1 MNLRERE
8 FFIALANIK
17 GINFTTAKALI
28 EKYGSAEAVF
38 STDTLSLPDE
48 EGEEQEIE
56 IFKKTSQEELLSF
69 AQKEIEFIEKYNINP
84 ISFCCYNY
92 PNRLLN
98 CIDAPILIYSKGN
111 IDFNSA
117 KYVSI
122 VGTRHATEY
131 GRDWCEKFV
140 RELVEMFPDVVIV
153 SGLAYGIDICAHRA
167 ALECG
172 AKTVA
177 VLGNPLNCIY
187 PSTHRHTA
195 EKIINN
201 GALISEYSS
210 QSPTLKVNFVAR
222 NRIVAGM
229 SDATIIVESK
239 EKGGSLI
246 TAALASD
253 YSREV
258 FALPGDINR
267 ETSKGCNNL
276 IRDNKAQL
284 ITSAKEMADI
294 LGWECL
300 MSSKRIQNTLF
311 PDFDETEQI
320 IIDIIVEKKEID
332 INSLSQISGIT
343 TSKLLSSLMGL
354 EFKGAIKSYPGNR
367 YKIVQ

>member
-1 MNLRERE
+1 MDLRERE

-17 GINFTTAKALI
+17 GIDFLLAKALI
-28 EKYGSAEAVF
+28 EKYGSAEAIF
-38 STDTLSLPDE
+38 STETLSLPNE
-48 EGEEQEIE
+48 EGEEQKIDL
-56 IFKKTSQEELLSF
+56 FKKSSREELLQF
-69 AQKEIEFIEKYNINP
+69 AEKEIDFIERHDILP
-84 ISFCCYNY
+84 ISFCCDNY
-92 PNRLLN
+92 PKRLLN
-98 CIDAPILIYSKGN
+98 CSDAPILLYSKGYV
-111 IDFNSA
+111 DFNSA

-140 RELVEMFPDVVIV
+140 RELAEMFPDVVIV

-167 ALECG
+167 ALDCG
-172 AKTVA
+172 VKTVA
-177 VLGNPLNCIY
+177 ILGNPLNSIY

-195 EKIINN
+195 EKIIDN

-258 FALPGDINR
+258 FALPGNIDR
-267 ETSKGCNNL
+267 ETSNGCNNL

-284 ITSAKEMADI
+284 ITSAKDMANALD
-294 LGWECL
+294 WEVL
-300 MSSKRIQNTLF
+300 MSSKRVQNTLF
-311 PDFDETEQI
+311 PDFDETEQTL
-320 IIDIIVEKKEID
+320 IDIITEKREVD
-332 INSLSQISGIT
+332 INTLSQLSGIT

-367 YKIVQ
+367 YKLR

>member
-1 MNLRERE
+1 MNYRERE
-8 FFIALANIK
+8 FFIALANVK
-17 GINFTTAKALI
+17 GIDFQMAKALI
-28 EKYGSAEAVF
+28 ERYGSAEAIF
-38 STDTLSLPDE
+38 STETLSLPDE
-48 EGEEQEIE
+48 EGVEREINL
-56 IFKKTSQEELLSF
+56 FKKSSKEELLQL
-69 AQKEIEFIEKYNINP
+69 AEREIDFIEREDILP
-84 ISFCCYNY
+84 ISFCCDNY
-92 PNRLLN
+92 PKRLLN
-98 CIDAPILIYSKGN
+98 CSDAPILIYSKGYT
-111 IDFNSA
+111 DFNSA

-140 RELVEMFPDVVIV
+140 HELAEMFPEVVIV

-167 ALECG
+167 ALDSG
-172 AKTVA
+172 ATTVA
-177 VLGNPLNCIY
+177 VLGNPLNNIY

-195 EKIINN
+195 EKITGN

-229 SDATIIVESK
+229 SDATVIVESK

-258 FALPGDINR
+258 FALPGNVDR

-284 ITSAKEMADI
+284 ITSAKDMANT
-294 LGWECL
+294 LGWEPL
-300 MSSKRIQNTLF
+300 MSSKRVQNTLF
-311 PDFDETEQI
+311 PDFDDTEQTL
-320 IIDIIVEKKEID
+320 IDIITEKREVD
-332 INSLSQISGIT
+332 INTLSMLTGIA

-367 YKIVQ
+367 YKIR

>member
-1 MNLRERE
+1 MDLRERE

-17 GINFTTAKALI
+17 GINFNLAKALI
-28 EKYGSAEAVF
+28 ERYGSAEAVF
-38 STDTLSLPDE
+38 SADTLFIPNE
-48 EGEEQEIE
+48 EGEEQDINL
-56 IFKKTSQEELLSF
+56 FKKSSREEVLIL
-69 AQKEIEFIEKYNINP
+69 AQKEITFIEKHDITP
-84 ISFCCYNY
+84 ISFCCNNY

-98 CIDAPILIYSKGN
+98 CIDAPILLYSKGN
-111 IDFNSA
+111 IDFNST
-117 KYVSI
+117 KFVSI

-131 GRDWCEKFV
+131 GRDWCEKFI
-140 RELVEMFPDVVIV
+140 RELHDMFPDVVIV

-167 ALECG
+167 ALNCG

-177 VLGNPLNCIY
+177 VLGNPLNSIY

-195 EKIINN
+195 EKIIAN

-229 SDATIIVESK
+229 SDATVIVESK

-258 FALPGDINR
+258 FALPGNIDR
-267 ETSKGCNNL
+267 ETSMGCNNL
-276 IRDNKAQL
+276 IRDNKAAL
-284 ITSAKEMADI
+284 ITSAKDMANA
-294 LGWECL
+294 LGWEC
-300 MSSKRIQNTLF
+300 MQSSKRVQNTLF
-311 PDFDETEQI
+311 PDYDETEQI
-320 IIDIIVEKKEID
+320 LIDIITEKREVD
-332 INSLSQISGIT
+332 INTLSELSGFA

-367 YKIVQ
+367 YKII

>member
-1 MNLRERE
+1 MDLRERE

-17 GINFTTAKALI
+17 GIDFPAAKALI

-38 STDTLSLPDE
+38 STNTISLPNE
-48 EGEEQEIE
+48 EGEEQEINL
-56 IFKKTSQEELLSF
+56 FKKSSKEELLIF
-69 AQKEIEFIEKYNINP
+69 AKKEIDFIEKHNITP
-84 ISFCCYNY
+84 ISFCCDTY
-92 PNRLLN
+92 PYRLLN
-98 CIDAPILIYSKGN
+98 CADAPILLYSKGN
-111 IDFNSA
+111 IDFNST

-140 RELVEMFPDVVIV
+140 RELAEMFPDVVIV

-167 ALECG
+167 ALDCG

-177 VLGNPLNCIY
+177 VLGNPLNSIY

-195 EKIINN
+195 EKIISN

-229 SDATIIVESK
+229 SDATVIVESK

-246 TAALASD
+246 TAALAAD
-253 YSREV
+253 YSRDV
-258 FALPGDINR
+258 FALPGNVDK
-267 ETSKGCNNL
+267 ESSKGCNNL

-284 ITSAKEMADI
+284 ITSAKDMTDI

-300 MSSKRIQNTLF
+300 TSSKRVQNTLF
-311 PDFDETEQI
+311 PDFDETEQV
-320 IIDIIVEKKEID
+320 IIDIITEKKEID
-332 INSLSQISGIT
+332 INTLSQLSAIA

-367 YKIVQ
+367 YKIR

>member
-1 MNLRERE
+1 MDYRERE

-17 GINFTTAKALI
+17 GIDFKMAKALI
-28 EKYGSAEAVF
+28 ERYGSAEAIF
-38 STDTLSLPDE
+38 STETLSLPDE
-48 EGEEQEIE
+48 EGLEREINL
-56 IFKKTSQEELLSF
+56 FKKSSKEELLQL
-69 AQKEIEFIEKYNINP
+69 AEREINFIEREDILP
-84 ISFCCYNY
+84 ISFCCDNY
-92 PNRLLN
+92 PQRLLN
-98 CIDAPILIYSKGN
+98 CSDAPILIYSKGYT
-111 IDFNSA
+111 DFNSA

-140 RELVEMFPDVVIV
+140 RELTEMFPEVVIV

-167 ALECG
+167 ALDCG
-172 AKTVA
+172 ATTVA
-177 VLGNPLNCIY
+177 VLGNPLNSIY

-195 EKIINN
+195 EKITDN

-229 SDATIIVESK
+229 SDATVIVESK

-258 FALPGDINR
+258 FALPGNVDR

-284 ITSAKEMADI
+284 ITSAKDMADI
-294 LGWECL
+294 LGWEAL
-300 MSSKRIQNTLF
+300 MSSKRVQNTLF
-311 PDFDETEQI
+311 PDFDETEQTL
-320 IIDIIVEKKEID
+320 IDIITEKKEVD
-332 INSLSQISGIT
+332 INTLSILSGIA
-343 TSKLLSSLMGL
+343 TSKLLASLMGL

-367 YKIVQ
+367 YKIR